1 MFPRTRGVNLMNQ
14 PVQIRIAEASDVRQ
28 IMAVINS
35 AFRVAE
41 EFFCFEDRIT
51 LEEVERLFTT
61 GTFLVAASDRVL
73 VGCVYV
79 ELKDNDRA
87 YLGLLSVDPSQQQG
101 GLGSLLMTAAEKYC
115 RELGRRFMD
124 IWIVNLRTE
133 LTPFY
138 QRRGYV
144 ETGTHPFPT
153 DVQTKQPCHFITMA
167 KPL

>member
-1 MFPRTRGVNLMNQ
+1 MNQ
-14 PVQIRIAEASDVRQ
+14 PVRIRVAEASDARQ

-61 GTFLVAASDRVL
+61 GTFLVAETRGDRVL
-73 VGCVYV
+73 AGCVYV
-79 ELKDNDRA
+79 ELKDGDRS

-101 GLGSLLMTAAEKYC
+101 GLGSLLMTEAEKHC
-115 RELGRRFMD
+115 RERGCRFMD

-138 QRRGYV
+138 HRRGYL
-144 ETGTHPFPT
+144 ETGTLPFPPE
-153 DVQTKQPCHFITMA
+153 VQTKEPCHFITMVEA
-167 KPL
+167 L

>member
-1 MFPRTRGVNLMNQ
+1 MT
-14 PVQIRIAEASDVRQ
+14 
-28 IMAVINS
+28 VINS

-61 GTFLVAASDRVL
+61 GTVLVAEIERVL

-79 ELKDNDRA
+79 ELRADRS
-87 YLGLLSVDPSQQQG
+87 YLGLLSVDPSQQQA
-101 GLGSLLMTAAEKYC
+101 GLGSLLMTAAENHC
-115 RELGRRFMD
+115 RELGSQFMD
-124 IWIVNLRTE
+124 IYIVNLRTE

-144 ETGTHPFPT
+144 ETGTFPFPPEI
-153 DVQTKQPCHFITMA
+153 QTKHPCHFITMA

>member
-1 MFPRTRGVNLMNQ
+1 MNQ
-14 PVQIRIAEASDVRQ
+14 TVHIRIAEASDARQ

-35 AFRVAE
+35 AFKVAE
-41 EFFCFEDRIT
+41 DFFCFEDRIT

-61 GTFLVAASDRVL
+61 GTFLIAESDRVL

-79 ELKDNDRA
+79 ELKDRDRS

-101 GLGSLLMTAAEKYC
+101 GLGSLLMTAAEKHC
-115 RELGRRFMD
+115 RELGCNIMD

-138 QRRGYV
+138 HRRGYV
-144 ETGTHPFPT
+144 ETGTHPFPSE
-153 DVQTKQPCHFITMA
+153 VRTKHPCHFITMT
-167 KPL
+167 KSLNS

>member
-1 MFPRTRGVNLMNQ
+1 MNQ
-14 PVQIRIAEASDVRQ
+14 PVHIRIAEASDVRQ

-51 LEEVERLFTT
+51 LEEVERLLTT
-61 GTFLVAASDRVL
+61 GTFLLAEAPARGDRVPA
-73 VGCVYV
+73 GCVYV

-101 GLGSLLMTAAEKYC
+101 GLGSLLMTAAEKHC

-138 QRRGYV
+138 RRRGYV
-144 ETGTHPFPT
+144 ETGTQPFPA
-153 DVQTKQPCHFITMA
+153 DVQTRQPCHFITMA

>member
-1 MFPRTRGVNLMNQ
+1 
-14 PVQIRIAEASDVRQ
+14 
-28 IMAVINS
+28 MAVINS
-35 AFRVAE
+35 AFKVAE

-61 GTFLVAASDRVL
+61 GKFLVAEARARGDRVL

-79 ELKDNDRA
+79 ELKDGDRS
-87 YLGLLSVDPSQQQG
+87 YLGLLSVDPSQQQS
-101 GLGSLLMTAAEKYC
+101 GLGSLLMTEAEKHC
-115 RELGRRFMD
+115 REMGCRVMD

-144 ETGTHPFPT
+144 ETGTLPFPPE
-153 DVQTKQPCHFITMA
+153 VQTKLPCHFITMA

>member
-1 MFPRTRGVNLMNQ
+1 MNQ
-14 PVQIRIAEASDVRQ
+14 PVRVRVAEPSDARQ
-28 IMAVINS
+28 ITALINS

-61 GTFLVAASDRVL
+61 GTFLVAEARERGDRVL
-73 VGCVYV
+73 AGCVYV
-79 ELKDNDRA
+79 ELKDGDRS

-101 GLGSLLMTAAEKYC
+101 GLGSLLMTAAENHC
-115 RELGRRFMD
+115 RELGSRFME
-124 IWIVNLRTE
+124 IYIVNLRTE

-144 ETGTHPFPT
+144 ETGTLPFPPE
-153 DVQTKQPCHFITMA
+153 VQTKHPCHFITMA